1 VGVSGKL
8 AAGRTV
14 VSNAADK
21 LAVIKTAGSREV
33 TKLAVVFNV
42 IRLAMPTT
50 ATLNATRLAI
60 TAVSIAQR
68 LAAAL
73 AAARLA
79 AA

>member
-1 VGVSGKL
+1 MVPGKL
-8 AAGRTV
+8 AAGKTV
-14 VSNAADK
+14 VSNEADI
-21 LAVIKTAGSREV
+21 LAVIMTAGSREV
-33 TKLAVVFNV
+33 TKLAVVFSV

-50 ATLNATRLAI
+50 AALNVTRLAT

-73 AAARLA
+73 TAARLA

>member
-1 VGVSGKL
+1 M
-8 AAGRTV
+8 
-14 VSNAADK
+14 
-21 LAVIKTAGSREV
+21 TAGSREV
-33 TKLAVVFNV
+33 TKLAVVFSV

-50 ATLNATRLAI
+50 AALNVTRLAT